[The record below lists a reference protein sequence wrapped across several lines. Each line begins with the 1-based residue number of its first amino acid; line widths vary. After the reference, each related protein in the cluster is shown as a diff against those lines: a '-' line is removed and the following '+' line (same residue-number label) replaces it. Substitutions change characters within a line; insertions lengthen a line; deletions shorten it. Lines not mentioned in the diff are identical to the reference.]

1 MVEIINASKYTEAI
15 KSGNVLIV
23 LGSTWCKDC
32 VRIEPFLKELKEA
45 YAGRV
50 QIYKID
56 TREEEELSATLN
68 IRAIP
73 TLIFYRDGVEVGE
86 RLIEPQ
92 SKELIE
98 NALKANFSL

>member
-1 MVEIINASKYTEAI
+1 MVEIIDTAKYREVI

-32 VRIEPFLKELKEA
+32 VKIEPFIKEFKET

-50 QIYKID
+50 EIYKID
-56 TREEEELSATLN
+56 TRNEEDLSAELN

-73 TLIFYRDGVEVGE
+73 TLIFYRDGVEVGV
-86 RLIEPQ
+86 RLVEPQ
-92 SKELIE
+92 NKELIE
-98 NALKANFSL
+98 NALKENFSL

>member
-1 MVEIINASKYTEAI
+1 MVEIINTSKYREVI
-15 KSGNVLIV
+15 KNGNVLVV

-32 VRIEPFLKELKEA
+32 VKIEPFIKEFKES

-50 QIYKID
+50 EIYKID
-56 TREEEELSATLN
+56 TRNEEDLSSELN

-73 TLIFYRDGVEVGE
+73 TLIFYRDGVEVGT
-86 RLIEPQ
+86 RLVEPQ

-98 NALKANFSL
+98 EAIQTNFSL

>member
-1 MVEIINASKYTEAI
+1 MVEIINTSKYREVI
-15 KSGNVLIV
+15 KSGNVLVV

-32 VRIEPFLKELKEA
+32 VKIEPFIKEFKES

-50 QIYKID
+50 EIYKID
-56 TREEEELSATLN
+56 TRNEEDLSSELN

-73 TLIFYRDGVEVGE
+73 TLIFYRDGVEVGT
-86 RLIEPQ
+86 RLVEPQ

-98 NALKANFSL
+98 EAIQTNFSL